1 MDQARRSAF
10 YVSNDSIP
18 PAETLNGA
26 LKANPM
32 NVGKSGFQAQ
42 AGLAPEP

>member
-10 YVSNDSIP
+10 YVSNGSIP

-26 LKANPM
+26 LKANP
-32 NVGKSGFQAQ
+32 VDVAESGFQAQ
-42 AGLAPEP
+42 AGLALEP